1 MIGKQTLDLLNF
13 DFSSKTLRKKLP
25 PNEKKAAIVQL
36 GNKTKLIKYTENDAL
51 LDEENFKLKGNIKCT
66 IYLK

>member
-13 DFSSKTLRKKLP
+13 DFSSKTLRKKLS
-25 PNEKKAAIVQL
+25 PNEKRAAIVQL

-51 LDEENFKLKGNIKCT
+51 LDEENFKLKANIKFT

>member
-1 MIGKQTLDLLNF
+1 MIGKQTHLLNF